1 MTKLQSDSILVV
13 LLQISTIGFIII
25 SGPGLPVNPVFYVP
39 LLAAIGLIAWAV
51 WELYQNSLFSL
62 KAKVRKGA
70 RLVTTGPYQYIRN
83 PMYTGYLLFALSLVL
98 DYFSWFR
105 LMLWLILA
113 STIFLQVS
121 VEEQSLHEH
130 FPDYAKYKR
139 KTKSLFPFL
148 Y

>member
-1 MTKLQSDSILVV
+1 MTRLQSDSILVV
-13 LLQISTIGFIII
+13 ILQISTIVFIII
-25 SGPGLPVNPVFYVP
+25 SGPGLPVNPVFYIP
-39 LLAAIGLIAWAV
+39 MLIAMSLIAWAA
-51 WELYQNSLFSL
+51 WELYQHSLFSL

-105 LMLWLILA
+105 LILWLVLAATIL
-113 STIFLQVS
+113 LQVS
-121 VEEQSLHEH
+121 VEEQSLHER

>member
-25 SGPGLPVNPVFYVP
+25 SGPGLPVNPVFYLP
-39 LLAAIGLIAWAV
+39 ILLAIGLIAWAI
-51 WELYQNSLFSL
+51 WEL
-62 KAKVRKGA
+62 
-70 RLVTTGPYQYIRN
+70 YQYIRN
-83 PMYTGYLLFALSLVL
+83 PMYTGYLVFALSLVI

-105 LMLWLILA
+105 LILWLILA
-113 STIFLQVS
+113 STIFLQVA
-121 VEEQSLHEH
+121 VEEKSLHER